1 MKGAAI
7 LSKNK
12 SFFEEIKIN
21 IINAKIPYEIFDGVI
36 RINNNVDY
44 IKIFDNVDRDETFSD
59 YEFPEINHK
68 NMRRIFE
75 NMGYMK
81 VDKQVKWNGV
91 PQRLWVKKAADF
103 DNDRCR
109 QLLNETLSVD
119 DDF

>member
-1 MKGAAI
+1 MIAAEKGSELLDLIEFIKKGGYGYSTSIISSSLLTKAI
-7 LSKNK
+7 
-12 SFFEEIKIN
+12 E
-21 IINAKIPYEIFDGVI
+21 
-36 RINNNVDY
+36 NNS
-44 IKIFDNVDRDETFSD
+44 FSD

-81 VDKQVKWNGV
+81 VDKRVKWNGIPHRV
-91 PQRLWVKKAADF
+91 WVKKAADF

>member
-59 YEFPEINHK
+59 YEFSQKLKKKGYKYAFLVDCRNEKLFCDFFKNPYISSDIYINDSDG
-68 NMRRIFE
+68 NIF
-75 NMGYMK
+75 
-81 VDKQVKWNGV
+81 
-91 PQRLWVKKAADF
+91 
-103 DNDRCR
+103 R
-109 QLLNETLSVD
+109 QIELDESKLIL
-119 DDF
+119 